1 MKKGFWIGLSLAF
14 LIVSLFSLYRLYSLR
29 KAFINPV
36 DRLELRQGCFFYVF
50 TVVWPSSCDFSL
62 SENYVKT
69 LSNLNFGKRVCVY
82 FVVPEKARAAA
93 AKLNLPA
100 EKTIYDRQKVILKR
114 AGYFLPSIV
123 IMDRKGRILFLS
135 PVFSDPDL
143 QHSLL
148 TSAIKTLATT
158 LRVVR

>member
-1 MKKGFWIGLSLAF
+1 MKKGFWIGLSIAF
-14 LIVSLFSLYRLYSLR
+14 LLVSLFSLYRLYMLR
-29 KAFINPV
+29 RA
-36 DRLELRQGCFFYVF
+36 CFSPIYQLGLDKKCRFYVF
-50 TVVWPSSCDFSL
+50 TVIWPPSCDFSL
-62 SENYVKT
+62 SEDYIKT
-69 LSNLNFGKRVCVY
+69 LTGLKFGNRVCVY
-82 FVVPEKARAAA
+82 FVFSEGSKQEIK
-93 AKLNLPA
+93 KLRIPKDRLIFDKD
-100 EKTIYDRQKVILKR
+100 KTILKR

>member
-1 MKKGFWIGLSLAF
+1 MKKGFWIGLTIAF
-14 LIVSLFSLYRLYSLR
+14 LIVSLFSLYRLYSVR
-29 KAFINPV
+29 KSFINPIN
-36 DRLELRQGCFFYVF
+36 RLEVKERCLFYVF
-50 TVVWPSSCDFSL
+50 TVVWPPSCDFSL
-62 SENYVKT
+62 SENFVKT
-69 LSNLNFGKRVCVY
+69 LSHLNLGNRVCVY
-82 FVVPEKARAAA
+82 FVIPEKAKDTA

-100 EKTIYDRQKVILKR
+100 EKIIYDRQKVILKR

-143 QHSLL
+143 QHSIL